1 MGYALKLGRQR
12 EFFDSGVTHDLK
24 FRLEQLS
31 QLKCAIQKYET
42 ELSSAL
48 FTDLGKSEF
57 ESYSSEISLAYS
69 EIGYMQQN
77 LHKLVRQRKVKSPL
91 SIFYSQSTIIKVPL
105 GCVLII
111 APWNYPFQLLIAPLI
126 GAIAAGNCIS
136 VKPSE
141 ISSNTSRVICQM
153 LREFF
158 AEEYILVTEGDGSQV
173 VPELI
178 AQGSF
183 NHVFF
188 TGSIAVGQ
196 QIAAQ
201 CAQKLIPYTL
211 ELGGK
216 SPAIIDKSANL
227 KIAAKRL
234 IWGKL
239 FNCGQTCIAPDYAL
253 IHSDI
258 YTEFIK
264 ELQLAAQE
272 LGGENLEQLGKIIN
286 QRQFERL
293 ISYLDIGEIVFGGV
307 YDSAALKIS
316 LTLFEN
322 PPLDSPLMNEEI
334 FGPILPLIKYHT
346 DEELFN
352 ILKSNRY
359 PLALYLF
366 SNDKQLDRKISH
378 EVESGAVGIN
388 NCLYHFINHN
398 LPFGGIMSS
407 GNGHYHG
414 KYSFEVF
421 THSKAIVKTSNFP
434 DLAAKYPPYTK
445 LKLKLL
451 KLLAK
456 LV

>member
-1 MGYALKLGRQR
+1 MDYVLTLERQR
-12 EFFDSGVTHDLK
+12 AYFDSGVTHDLK
-24 FRLEQLS
+24 FRLQQLS

-42 ELSSAL
+42 QLYNALSA
-48 FTDLGKSEF
+48 DLGKSEF
-57 ESYSSEISLAYS
+57 ESYSSEIGLAYR
-69 EIGYMQQN
+69 EIDYMQQN
-77 LHKLVRQRKVKSPL
+77 LNKLVRQKKVKSPL
-91 SIFYSQSTIIKVPL
+91 SIFYSQSSIIKVPL

-126 GAIAAGNCIS
+126 GAIAAGNCIV

-141 ISSNTSRVICQM
+141 ISSNTSNVICQM

-158 AEEYILVTEGDGSQV
+158 AEEYLLVAEGDGSQV
-173 VPELI
+173 VPALI
-178 AQGSF
+178 EQGSF

-188 TGSIAVGQ
+188 TGSSLVGR
-196 QIAAQ
+196 QIATY

-227 KIAAKRL
+227 KVAAKRL
-234 IWGKL
+234 VWGKL
-239 FNCGQTCIAPDYAL
+239 FNCGQTCIAPDYVL
-253 IHSDI
+253 IHGDI
-258 YTEFIK
+258 YTEFVK
-264 ELQLAAQE
+264 ELLIVAKE
-272 LGGENLEQLGKIIN
+272 LGGDNFEQLGRVIN

-293 ISYLDIGEIVFGGV
+293 VNYLTMGKVIFGGI
-307 YDSAALKIS
+307 YDKQTLKIS
-316 LTLFEN
+316 LSILEN
-322 PPLDSPLMNEEI
+322 PLPDSLLMREEI
-334 FGPILPLIKYHT
+334 FGPILPLVKYHN
-346 DEELFN
+346 DNELFK
-352 ILKSNRY
+352 ILKANRY

-366 SNDKQLDRKISH
+366 SNNKQLNQKISH

-421 THSKAIVKTSNFP
+421 THSKSVVKSSSFP

-451 KLLAK
+451 KFLG
-456 LV
+456 